1 MTFGSGWPASMA
13 MRLLSRAASWTE
25 PNSIAAANGAKI
37 VLTRS
42 RAASSID
49 GFEKHATYTSGCGCC
64 RGRGTTVSGSGV
76 E

>member
-1 MTFGSGWPASMA
+1 VEA
-13 MRLLSRAASWTE
+13 LASWTE

-49 GFEKHATYTSGCGCC
+49 G
-64 RGRGTTVSGSGV
+64 
-76 E
+76 